1 MTNMEKVKL
10 VEYNYGDMSIKKV
23 QNGWMLIEG
32 ARHDENAVQFFVYE
46 SEEKRYLENVNATL
60 GDAESLVR
68 LLQDAFE
75 GYLQCKKYG
84 GIKITFHEKGYED
97 EENNNEI

>member
-1 MTNMEKVKL
+1 MQNL
-10 VEYNYGDMSIKKV
+10 VEYNFGDLSIKKV

-32 ARHDENAVQFFVYE
+32 AKHDENAVEFSVYE
-46 SEEKRYLENVNATL
+46 SDEKPFLENVNATL
-60 GDAESLVR
+60 GDAESLTR

-84 GIKITFHEKGYED
+84 GIKITFHEKGYE
-97 EENNNEI
+97 EENEEE